1 MRKKGLLYSSAYGAT
16 KSDSMHA
23 IADAG
28 FQCIMTNEVTQE
40 QARCLAALAKESGLE
55 YHMIHAPFDGINSI
69 WLPGEKGDAMLAR
82 LLSCVDIASDSEV
95 PYVVVHLSSGENPP
109 CISDCGHER
118 FDALVRRAEKRGVV
132 IAFENQRLL
141 ANLAFVME
149 LYEHNPFVGFCWDT
163 GHEMCYN
170 RSKDMLSL
178 YGDKLIATHLND
190 NLGIRDF
197 DGNIT
202 WIDDLHLLPF
212 DGIADWQGIADR
224 LDNCGYDGIL
234 TFELNRYSKPNRHE
248 NDFYREMPIEKYLT
262 LAYMRACRVASLRKA
277 EQTV

>member
-1 MRKKGLLYSSAYGAT
+1 MSKKGLLYSSAYGAT

-28 FQCIMTNEVTQE
+28 FQCIMTDEVTKE

-149 LYEHNPFVGFCWDT
+149 LYEHNPFVGFCWDN
-163 GHEMCYN
+163 GHEACFA
-170 RSKDMLSL
+170 
-178 YGDKLIATHLND
+178 YGRDYMALFGRRLVCTHVHD
-190 NLGIRDF
+190 NFGVHNGDEHMI
-197 DGNIT
+197 
-202 WIDDLHLLPF
+202 PF
-212 DGIADWQGIADR
+212 DASLDFHFFAERIQKSGYQG
-224 LDNCGYDGIL
+224 
-234 TFELNRYSKPNRHE
+234 P
-248 NDFYREMPIEKYLT
+248 LT
-262 LAYMRACRVASLRKA
+262 LETSWPWRKDKYPGYTPAAFLARAGAAA
-277 EQTV
+277 ERLIRMCE